1 MVTTLN
7 GQQRTIIL
15 IPSYRYGDENSDKQE
30 SKKDAI
36 LSKEEKKKNYRVL
49 LKSKLTKCF
58 ITFISPSGWVLW
70 FGHRTVNQVESSRET
85 G

>member
-7 GQQRTIIL
+7 EQQRTIIL

-30 SKKDAI
+30 SRNDAI
-36 LSKEEKKKNYRVL
+36 LSKEEKKNYRVL
-49 LKSKLTKCF
+49 LKSKLPKCV
-58 ITFISPSGWVLW
+58 ITFISPSGWILW
-70 FGHRTVNQVESSRET
+70 FGHRTANLMESSRET